1 MPRRTSKEM
10 PAGNGSKTTEIWQL
24 GVVGL
29 AEGFGA
35 GRFSTLEALAAY
47 RDRLEAVNPL
57 LNAVVATDW
66 PGAERAAA
74 ASMERWASGNAFG
87 PLDGVPLVAKD
98 SLAVKGMTATWG
110 SRLFENHVP
119 ATDELPVARLRAAGA
134 VIVGK
139 TNVPEFTITGHTSN
153 PLFGTTGNPWNPK
166 LTPGG
171 SSGGTVSAVAAGMA
185 AAGLG
190 TDGGG
195 STRRPAALT
204 GLVGLKPST
213 GRIPRCNG
221 LPVVLT
227 DFEVIGPI
235 GRTTAHVAVLY
246 HVLAG
251 PDPRDRASLSFI
263 GRDANPE
270 VEWDLP
276 GLRIL
281 YVPRFGNSSVDRAV
295 ADSVAKAA
303 ADLAAL
309 GHQVEEGT
317 PPFDPEDFNQSW
329 PVISRAGV
337 AWAAQGKPWEE
348 RCDGPSVDSIRAGQA
363 YSAIDF
369 VEALD
374 RVRKLRAD
382 LGVAFENWDIIL
394 TPTSAALPW
403 PAGDVFPAQINDRPA
418 GPRDHA
424 IFTGFVNA
432 AGYPA
437 ISIPCDPSPEGLPIG
452 FQLVGRFGDEELM
465 LALTAQYEQA
475 HPWAHHWPEPS

>member
-1 MPRRTSKEM
+1 M

-35 GRFSTLEALAAY
+35 GRFSPLEALAAY

-235 GRTTAHVAVLY
+235 GRTTADVAALY
-246 HVLAG
+246 RALAG
-251 PDPRDRASLSFI
+251 PDPRDRASLSFV
-263 GRDANPE
+263 GRAANPDIDR
-270 VEWDLP
+270 DLT

-281 YVPRFGNSSVDRAV
+281 HVPRFEDSPVEQAV

-303 ADLAAL
+303 RDLIAL
-309 GHQVEEGT
+309 GHRVEVGR

-337 AWAAQGKPWEE
+337 AWATQGKAWEE
-348 RCDGPSVDSIRAGQA
+348 RCDGLSMDSIRAGHA

-374 RVRKLRAD
+374 RVRNLRAD
-382 LGVAFENWDIIL
+382 LGAAFEDWDVIL

-403 PAGDVFPAQINDRPA
+403 PAGEAFPSQINGRQA
-418 GPRDHA
+418 GQRDHA
-424 IFTGFVNA
+424 VFTGFVNA

-437 ISIPCDPSPEGLPIG
+437 INVPCDPSPEGLPIG
-452 FQLVGRFGDEELM
+452 FQMVGRFGDEDLL
-465 LALTAQYEQA
+465 LALAAQFERIR
-475 HPWAHHWPEPS
+475 PWSRRWPELT

>member
-1 MPRRTSKEM
+1 MPKPTSTETR
-10 PAGNGSKTTEIWQL
+10 AGNRSTEAKVWQL
-24 GVVGL
+24 GVIGL
-29 AEGFGA
+29 AEGFGS
-35 GRFSTLEALAAY
+35 GRISPLHALAAY
-47 RDRLEAVNPL
+47 RGRMEAVNPSL
-57 LNAVVATDW
+57 KAVVATDW
-66 PGAERAAA
+66 PGAEQAAA
-74 ASMERWASGNAFG
+74 ASTERWSCNRPLG
-87 PLDGVPLVAKD
+87 PLDGVPVVIKD
-98 SLAVKGMTATWG
+98 SLAVKGLTATWG
-110 SRLFENHVP
+110 SKLYERYVP
-119 ATDELPVARLRAAGA
+119 EWDELPVARLRAAGA

-139 TNVPEFTITGHTSN
+139 TNVPEFTITGHTDN
-153 PLFGTTGNPWNPK
+153 PLFGTTGNPWNPS

-171 SSGGTVSAVAAGMA
+171 SSGGTVAAVAAGLA

-213 GRIPRCNG
+213 GRIARCNG

-235 GRTTAHVAVLY
+235 GRTTADVAALY
-246 HVLAG
+246 RVLAG
-251 PDPRDRASLSFI
+251 PDPRDRNSLAFV

-270 VEWDLP
+270 LDRDVP

-281 YVPRFGNSSVDRAV
+281 FVPRFGDSPVERTV

-337 AWAAQGKPWEE
+337 AWSARGKPWEE
-348 RCDGPSVDSIRAGQA
+348 NCDGPSVDSVRAGQA

-374 RVRKLRAD
+374 LVRNLRAD
-382 LGVAFENWDIIL
+382 LGAAFEDWDVIL
-394 TPTSAALPW
+394 TPSSATLPW
-403 PAGDVFPAQINDRPA
+403 PAGDVFPSQINGLPA

-424 IFTGFVNA
+424 VFTGFVNA

-437 ISIPCDPSPEGLPIG
+437 ISIPCDPSPEGMPIG
-452 FQLVGRFGDEELM
+452 FQMVGRFGGEDLL
-465 LALTAQYEQA
+465 LALAAQYEKA
-475 HPWAHHWPEPS
+475 HPWAHRWPGTA